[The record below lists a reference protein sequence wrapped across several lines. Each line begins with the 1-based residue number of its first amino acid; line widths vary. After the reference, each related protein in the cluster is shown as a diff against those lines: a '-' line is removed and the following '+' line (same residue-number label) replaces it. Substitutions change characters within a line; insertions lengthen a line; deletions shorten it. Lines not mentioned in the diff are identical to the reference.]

1 MTKKALVIDDH
12 RLFAEA
18 VRPSLERLGFEV
30 SIVTTGRE
38 ALQAVQE
45 EPPDLVLV
53 DIALPGEDGLRVGEM
68 ILEDQPGI
76 TVLALTAL
84 TDPDL
89 VGESLR
95 MGFRGYIT
103 KDAPM
108 PDFVRGV
115 LAALG
120 GQTVTPREHA
130 ASAPR
135 RRARPADHAELLTRQ
150 LTLRE
155 REVLSLLAGGAGGKE
170 ISGRLSITTN
180 TVRTHVQSILTKL
193 QVHSRLEAAAFAVR
207 HGLVDASAGRSDRAP
222 RSA

>member
-1 MTKKALVIDDH
+1 MTTKALVIDDH

-38 ALQAVQE
+38 ALLAVRE

-53 DIALPGEDGLRVGEM
+53 DIALPGEDGLSVGEK
-68 ILEDQPGI
+68 ILEDQPEV
-76 TVLALTAL
+76 TLLALTAL

-89 VGESLR
+89 VEESLR
-95 MGFRGYIT
+95 MGFSGYIT

-108 PDFVRGV
+108 PHFVRAV

-120 GQTVTPREHA
+120 GETVIPRDHA
-130 ASAPR
+130 ASTRR
-135 RRARPADHAELLTRQ
+135 RRATPADHAELLTRQ
-150 LTLRE
+150 LTPRE

-170 ISGRLSITTN
+170 ISKRLSITTN

-193 QVHSRLEAAAFAVR
+193 QVHSRLEAAAFAVG
-207 HGLVDASAGRSDRAP
+207 HGLVDRSDRAP